1 MTLQELSDQ
10 YSADAQRFAG
20 RIRRLEEELGQAT
33 DPAQACRLRQR
44 IAELRPMLRQ
54 SRSLAQL
61 TRHYY
66 DRGYRRNDTYRI

>member
-1 MTLQELSDQ
+1 MTLRELSPA
-10 YSADAQRFAG
+10 YRASAELLAQR
-20 RIRRLEEELGQAT
+20 IRELQRSARAT
-33 DPAQACRLRQR
+33 DDPVEKWHLRRR